1 MTSIGGRVRRTAL
14 SRRELRRGGVLARVK
29 ARALLVKDAA
39 ELMRVSYRQAK
50 RLWKRYRAKGA
61 ASLRHGNGRISNRR
75 RPEKERKT
83 ILRKVEEKYN
93 GFGPTL
99 AAEHLASEDQLGL

>member
-1 MTSIGGRVRRTAL
+1 MTSIGGRVRRMAL

-50 RLWKRYRAKGA
+50 RLWKRYRARGA
-61 ASLRHGNGRISNRR
+61 ASLRHGNAGRISNRR

-83 ILRKVEEKYN
+83 ILKVAEKRSEERRVGK
-93 GFGPTL
+93 
-99 AAEHLASEDQLGL
+99 